1 MENTL
6 KQKLAAG
13 AQPIGTFFDTA
24 SVSLMECLG
33 RTGLDFAIIDNEHSP
48 IEAETTAALVRA
60 AELSGI
66 CPLARVREISRPAVL
81 KLLDVG
87 VQGLIVPNV
96 KTLEQVQE
104 LVNYAK
110 YYPIGQRG
118 FCPSRK
124 DGWGFDGLG
133 SVPETMRHFNGET
146 LLFPQCETA
155 EALDII
161 EDICAVDGVDGIF
174 VGPFDLSIS
183 MGMPGQF
190 DAPEFQAAIT
200 RIVAACH
207 AAGKYCMFFTGTADG
222 VVDPM
227 QPAFSA
233 FVFKIQANM
242 NKAHRDRIAFMRICS
257 GKFERGME
265 AYHVQEGKNIK
276 LATGT
281 QLMAQDRAIVDEAY
295 AGDIIGLFDPGIF
308 SIGDTLCTGKKK
320 VEFAGIP
327 TFSPEHFARIEQKD
341 TMKRKQFVKGMEQIA
356 QEGAIQIFREVGGGM
371 EEVVVGVVGVLQ
383 LEVLEYRL
391 NTEYN
396 VEIRM
401 QQLPF
406 EQLRWIQ
413 NDPDTY
419 VLRDLDLTSDTKAV
433 EDMKGN
439 RLLLFTSDWAIR
451 WAETHNE
458 TLKLSEFGNI

>member
-133 SVPETMRHFNGET
+133 SVPDTMAHFNAET
-146 LLFPQCETA
+146 LIIPQCETVG
-155 EALDII
+155 ALESI
-161 EDICAVDGVDGIF
+161 EEIAALDGVDGIF

-183 MGMPGQF
+183 MEMPGDF
-190 DAPEFQAAIT
+190 SNPVFQAAID
-200 RIVAACH
+200 RIIKACRK
-207 AAGKYCMFFTGTADG
+207 AGKKCIFFTGTVEGIAAGFDRGFDG
-222 VVDPM
+222 MAYSLDAAIFIEALRERVE
-227 QPAFSA
+227 
-233 FVFKIQANM
+233 
-242 NKAHRDRIAFMRICS
+242 KAR
-257 GKFERGME
+257 
-265 AYHVQEGKNIK
+265 
-276 LATGT
+276 
-281 QLMAQDRAIVDEAY
+281 QL
-295 AGDIIGLFDPGIF
+295 
-308 SIGDTLCTGKKK
+308 SK
-320 VEFAGIP
+320 
-327 TFSPEHFARIEQKD
+327 
-341 TMKRKQFVKGMEQIA
+341 
-356 QEGAIQIFREVGGGM
+356 
-371 EEVVVGVVGVLQ
+371 
-383 LEVLEYRL
+383 
-391 NTEYN
+391 
-396 VEIRM
+396 
-401 QQLPF
+401 
-406 EQLRWIQ
+406 
-413 NDPDTY
+413 
-419 VLRDLDLTSDTKAV
+419 
-433 EDMKGN
+433 
-439 RLLLFTSDWAIR
+439 
-451 WAETHNE
+451 
-458 TLKLSEFGNI
+458 

>member
-13 AQPIGTFFDTA
+13 ARPIGTFFDTA

-60 AELSGI
+60 SELSGI

-96 KTLEQVQE
+96 KTLAQVQE

-155 EALDII
+155 EALAII

-190 DAPEFQAAIT
+190 DAPEFQAAVT
-200 RIVAACH
+200 RIVAACR

-222 VVDPM
+222 VIDGFRRGFDAMAYSLDAALFIQSVKRDVENIRSRLQRDSIRHTAQKQTRLCQCRDGFLASQRRRRRRRCSRKHIGDLFNVRFTDELRRILDLV
-227 QPAFSA
+227 QPLL
-233 FVFKIQANM
+233 
-242 NKAHRDRIAFMRICS
+242 RIADIDKIHAVR
-257 GKFERGME
+257 KH
-265 AYHVQEGKNIK
+265 AH
-276 LATGT
+276 
-281 QLMAQDRAIVDEAY
+281 DRAI
-295 AGDIIGLFDPGIF
+295 
-308 SIGDTLCTGKKK
+308 
-320 VEFAGIP
+320 
-327 TFSPEHFARIEQKD
+327 SPILEQHAVVFLASHD
-341 TMKRKQFVKGMEQIA
+341 FCA
-356 QEGAIQIFREVGGGM
+356 Q
-371 EEVVVGVVGVLQ
+371 
-383 LEVLEYRL
+383 RL
-391 NTEYN
+391 NARRRRRRPRRSTSRDRAAN
-396 VEIRM
+396 RSSHNR
-401 QQLPF
+401 PPCPAPSAPG
-406 EQLRWIQ
+406 
-413 NDPDTY
+413 PDAGVPT
-419 VLRDLDLTSDTKAV
+419 
-433 EDMKGN
+433 
-439 RLLLFTSDWAIR
+439 
-451 WAETHNE
+451 
-458 TLKLSEFGNI
+458 

>member
-66 CPLARVREISRPAVL
+66 CPIARVREISRPAVL

-96 KTLEQVQE
+96 KTLDQVRS
-104 LVNYAK
+104 LVDYAK

-183 MGMPGQF
+183 MGIPGQF
-190 DAPEFQAAIT
+190 DARSFRRPSRASSPPAAQPESTVCSSPA
-200 RIVAACH
+200 RP
-207 AAGKYCMFFTGTADG
+207 TAWLT
-222 VVDPM
+222 
-227 QPAFSA
+227 ASA
-233 FVFKIQANM
+233 RALTPWPTVLTP
-242 NKAHRDRIAFMRICS
+242 HCS
-257 GKFERGME
+257 F
-265 AYHVQEGKNIK
+265 
-276 LATGT
+276 
-281 QLMAQDRAIVDEAY
+281 RA
-295 AGDIIGLFDPGIF
+295 
-308 SIGDTLCTGKKK
+308 
-320 VEFAGIP
+320 
-327 TFSPEHFARIEQKD
+327 
-341 TMKRKQFVKGMEQIA
+341 
-356 QEGAIQIFREVGGGM
+356 
-371 EEVVVGVVGVLQ
+371 
-383 LEVLEYRL
+383 
-391 NTEYN
+391 
-396 VEIRM
+396 
-401 QQLPF
+401 
-406 EQLRWIQ
+406 
-413 NDPDTY
+413 
-419 VLRDLDLTSDTKAV
+419 
-433 EDMKGN
+433 
-439 RLLLFTSDWAIR
+439 
-451 WAETHNE
+451 
-458 TLKLSEFGNI
+458 

>member
-13 AQPIGTFFDTA
+13 AQPIGIFFDTA

-146 LLFPQCETA
+146 LLFPQCAPLMHMRYSSTLTISIA
-155 EALDII
+155 ESNRRLISSLR
-161 EDICAVDGVDGIF
+161 ERFVCAARRSSRS
-174 VGPFDLSIS
+174 SIS
-183 MGMPGQF
+183 
-190 DAPEFQAAIT
+190 
-200 RIVAACH
+200 
-207 AAGKYCMFFTGTADG
+207 
-222 VVDPM
+222 
-227 QPAFSA
+227 S
-233 FVFKIQANM
+233 
-242 NKAHRDRIAFMRICS
+242 FMR
-257 GKFERGME
+257 
-265 AYHVQEGKNIK
+265 
-276 LATGT
+276 T
-281 QLMAQDRAIVDEAY
+281 
-295 AGDIIGLFDPGIF
+295 
-308 SIGDTLCTGKKK
+308 DTIL
-320 VEFAGIP
+320 
-327 TFSPEHFARIEQKD
+327 
-341 TMKRKQFVKGMEQIA
+341 
-356 QEGAIQIFREVGGGM
+356 
-371 EEVVVGVVGVLQ
+371 
-383 LEVLEYRL
+383 
-391 NTEYN
+391 
-396 VEIRM
+396 
-401 QQLPF
+401 
-406 EQLRWIQ
+406 
-413 NDPDTY
+413 
-419 VLRDLDLTSDTKAV
+419 
-433 EDMKGN
+433 
-439 RLLLFTSDWAIR
+439 
-451 WAETHNE
+451 
-458 TLKLSEFGNI
+458 

>member
-13 AQPIGTFFDTA
+13 ARPIGTFFDTA

-60 AELSGI
+60 SELSGI
-66 CPLARVREISRPAVL
+66 CPLA
-81 KLLDVG
+81 
-87 VQGLIVPNV
+87 
-96 KTLEQVQE
+96 QVQE

-155 EALDII
+155 EALAII

-190 DAPEFQAAIT
+190 DAPEFQAAVT
-200 RIVAACH
+200 RIVAACR

-222 VVDPM
+222 VVDGFRRGFDAM
-227 QPAFSA
+227 AYSLDAALF
-233 FVFKIQANM
+233 IQSV
-242 NKAHRDRIAFMRICS
+242 KRDV
-257 GKFERGME
+257 E
-265 AYHVQEGKNIK
+265 NI
-276 LATGT
+276 
-281 QLMAQDRAIVDEAY
+281 R
-295 AGDIIGLFDPGIF
+295 
-308 SIGDTLCTGKKK
+308 S
-320 VEFAGIP
+320 
-327 TFSPEHFARIEQKD
+327 
-341 TMKRKQFVKGMEQIA
+341 
-356 QEGAIQIFREVGGGM
+356 
-371 EEVVVGVVGVLQ
+371 
-383 LEVLEYRL
+383 RL
-391 NTEYN
+391 
-396 VEIRM
+396 
-401 QQLPF
+401 
-406 EQLRWIQ
+406 
-413 NDPDTY
+413 
-419 VLRDLDLTSDTKAV
+419 
-433 EDMKGN
+433 
-439 RLLLFTSDWAIR
+439 
-451 WAETHNE
+451 
-458 TLKLSEFGNI
+458 

>member
-161 EDICAVDGVDGIF
+161 EDICAVD
-174 VGPFDLSIS
+174 
-183 MGMPGQF
+183 
-190 DAPEFQAAIT
+190 
-200 RIVAACH
+200 R

-222 VVDPM
+222 VVDGFRRGFDAM
-227 QPAFSA
+227 AYSLDAALF
-233 FVFKIQANM
+233 IQGV
-242 NKAHRDRIAFMRICS
+242 KRD
-257 GKFERGME
+257 
-265 AYHVQEGKNIK
+265 
-276 LATGT
+276 
-281 QLMAQDRAIVDEAY
+281 
-295 AGDIIGLFDPGIF
+295 
-308 SIGDTLCTGKKK
+308 
-320 VEFAGIP
+320 
-327 TFSPEHFARIEQKD
+327 
-341 TMKRKQFVKGMEQIA
+341 
-356 QEGAIQIFREVGGGM
+356 
-371 EEVVVGVVGVLQ
+371 
-383 LEVLEYRL
+383 
-391 NTEYN
+391 
-396 VEIRM
+396 
-401 QQLPF
+401 
-406 EQLRWIQ
+406 
-413 NDPDTY
+413 
-419 VLRDLDLTSDTKAV
+419 V
-433 EDMKGN
+433 EDIRS
-439 RLLLFTSDWAIR
+439 RLQ
-451 WAETHNE
+451 
-458 TLKLSEFGNI
+458 

>member
-66 CPLARVREISRPAVL
+66 CPLARVREISRPAV
-81 KLLDVG
+81 LDVG

-174 VGPFDLSIS
+174 VGPFDLSIAL
-183 MGMPGQF
+183 GHPGEF
-190 DAPEFQAAIT
+190 NAPVVHDAILRVQAACK
-200 RIVAACH
+200 RS
-207 AAGKYCMFFTGTADG
+207 GKLSIIFTGSAAASRQRFAEGFDSVTLGMDSLFYVEMYKNLVAD
-222 VVDPM
+222 VW
-227 QPAFSA
+227 
-233 FVFKIQANM
+233 
-242 NKAHRDRIAFMRICS
+242 
-257 GKFERGME
+257 GK
-265 AYHVQEGKNIK
+265 
-276 LATGT
+276 
-281 QLMAQDRAIVDEAY
+281 
-295 AGDIIGLFDPGIF
+295 
-308 SIGDTLCTGKKK
+308 
-320 VEFAGIP
+320 
-327 TFSPEHFARIEQKD
+327 
-341 TMKRKQFVKGMEQIA
+341 
-356 QEGAIQIFREVGGGM
+356 
-371 EEVVVGVVGVLQ
+371 
-383 LEVLEYRL
+383 
-391 NTEYN
+391 
-396 VEIRM
+396 
-401 QQLPF
+401 
-406 EQLRWIQ
+406 
-413 NDPDTY
+413 
-419 VLRDLDLTSDTKAV
+419 
-433 EDMKGN
+433 
-439 RLLLFTSDWAIR
+439 
-451 WAETHNE
+451 
-458 TLKLSEFGNI
+458 